1 MENQPVNRP
10 WGIDL
15 KAYCLLMHLAQFAG
29 IIIPGAGIILPI
41 VMWVTNKEQ
50 FTEVDAHGKNIV
62 NWILSLLIYLVVSIF
77 LMFVIIGFF
86 LLFALIIVN
95 IIFIIIGAVKAN
107 QNEVWEYPLSI
118 KFFK

>member
-1 MENQPVNRP
+1 MDNQQLNRP
-10 WGIDL
+10 WGVDL
-15 KAYCLLMHLAQFAG
+15 KPFCLLMHLAQFAG
-29 IIIPGAGIILPI
+29 FIIPGAGIILPI

-50 FTEVDAHGKNIV
+50 FPEVDAHGKNIV
-62 NWILSLLIYLVVSIF
+62 NWILSLIIYLVISFI
-77 LMFVIIGFF
+77 LMFAIIGFF
-86 LLFALIIVN
+86 LIFALIITN